1 MERGRQRA
9 REGGSG
15 SPCVDWGGAKCLSKR
30 RVREGGK
37 GKKLLGGPL
46 GLFCL
51 QMPWQVAV
59 VAGA

>member
-1 MERGRQRA
+1 VRGL
-9 REGGSG
+9 GGSEV
-15 SPCVDWGGAKCLSKR
+15 PLKTARAGGG
-30 RVREGGK
+30 E

>member
-30 RVREGGK
+30 RVREGGRERSCWAD
-37 GKKLLGGPL
+37 PL